1 MSEAVFGIGLALKN
15 GETIELAPLYW
26 VSHCKSLLKSP
37 PEAEI
42 LEGPPGVSVAVKEA
56 MVLPQEC
63 GNRVAGGILTVTA
76 KDIEGPSYSRMTVR
90 VTYRT
95 RDGDRQVSLVY
106 TSRLFPRSVACRG
119 ADSAQATAPSDH
131 DCASSLALQR

>member
-1 MSEAVFGIGLALKN
+1 MSKAVFGIGLALKN

-42 LEGPPGVSVAVKEA
+42 LEGPPGVSAAVTEA
-56 MVLPQEC
+56 MVLPRVQQC

-106 TSRLFPRSVACRG
+106 NL
-119 ADSAQATAPSDH
+119 
-131 DCASSLALQR
+131 SLIP